1 MSAKKLSDDEK
12 ALWRA
17 ITERVVPLHKSFTFL
32 PSRKAKL
39 KSESAAPKKPP
50 IKEFRIGAKASQ
62 KPITPSGVSSPKGV
76 SANMDKKNFQR
87 LVRGKLDIDGRL
99 DLHGLTQEQAKIML
113 RAKIMQAHDAGK
125 RLILV
130 ITGKGKHRTDEFNR
144 SVVGVLRQ
152 NVPMWLRQP
161 PLNSVVLE
169 VTTAQQRHGGD
180 GAFYVYLR
188 RNR

>member
-1 MSAKKLSDDEK
+1 MSAKKLSDEDK

-17 ITERVVPLHKSFTFL
+17 ITERVEPLHESFTFQ
-32 PSRKAKL
+32 PSQKAQL
-39 KSESAAPKKPP
+39 KSESAAPQKLK
-50 IKEFRIGAKASQ
+50 IKEFRIGSKPIG

-76 SANMDKKNFQR
+76 TPNMDKRNFQR
-87 LVRGKLDIDGRL
+87 LVRGKLDIDGKL

-113 RAKIMQAHDAGK
+113 RSKIMQSHSVGK

-130 ITGKGKHRTDEFNR
+130 VTGKGKTRTDEFNR
-144 SVVGVLRQ
+144 SITGVLRQ
-152 NVPMWLRQP
+152 NVPMWLRQA
-161 PLNSVVLE
+161 PLSSVVLE
-169 VTTAQQRHGGD
+169 VTPAQQRHGGD